1 MVLSVQKIIDN
12 MAVVAKE
19 YPIERAELFGSYANG
34 QSTATSDVDIIM
46 EFSTPQVSLLML
58 NDIRYRLEEL
68 LQTKVDLVHGPLPAD
83 GLLEIDRRITL
94 YGA

>member
-1 MVLSVQKIIDN
+1 MLSVQKIVDN

-34 QSTATSDVDIIM
+34 QSTAASDVDIIM

>member
-1 MVLSVQKIIDN
+1 MLSVQKIIDN

-34 QSTATSDVDIIM
+34 QSTAASDVDIIM

>member
-34 QSTATSDVDIIM
+34 QSTAASDVDIIM

-83 GLLEIDRRITL
+83 GLLEIDRRITV